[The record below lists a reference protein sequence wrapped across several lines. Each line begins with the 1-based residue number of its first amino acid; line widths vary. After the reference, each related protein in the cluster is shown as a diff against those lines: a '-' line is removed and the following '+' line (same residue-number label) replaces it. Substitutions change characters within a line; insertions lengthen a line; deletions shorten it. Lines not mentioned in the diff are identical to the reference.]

1 MKYNFL
7 NLPKALICSNKLDKK
22 LIYLIESLGI
32 KYIPSIN
39 NLNVNKNIMDHPDIS
54 IFELKKNNFLIAENL
69 FLKYENL
76 LKDYDL
82 QLIRDNEDFSESY
95 PNDSFLNVFKF
106 QKYYLHTDKSSKILD
121 KLMKNMS
128 FKKLIT
134 KQGYSNCSC
143 LNINDNIVITEDYSI
158 TKILNKENIKFLLV
172 NKGEI
177 KLPGFNYGFIGG
189 SGIQLSDK
197 LFLFSGNIKKL
208 SYYDNLISIL
218 QKNELEPIYP
228 DIDIVDFGGFVPI
241 Y

>member
-128 FKKLIT
+128 FK
-134 KQGYSNCSC
+134 N
-143 LNINDNIVITEDYSI
+143 
-158 TKILNKENIKFLLV
+158 
-172 NKGEI
+172 
-177 KLPGFNYGFIGG
+177 
-189 SGIQLSDK
+189 
-197 LFLFSGNIKKL
+197 
-208 SYYDNLISIL
+208 
-218 QKNELEPIYP
+218 
-228 DIDIVDFGGFVPI
+228 
-241 Y
+241 

>member
-1 MKYNFL
+1 MSSKKEIILKYNFL

-128 FKKLIT
+128 FK
-134 KQGYSNCSC
+134 N
-143 LNINDNIVITEDYSI
+143 
-158 TKILNKENIKFLLV
+158 
-172 NKGEI
+172 
-177 KLPGFNYGFIGG
+177 
-189 SGIQLSDK
+189 
-197 LFLFSGNIKKL
+197 
-208 SYYDNLISIL
+208 
-218 QKNELEPIYP
+218 
-228 DIDIVDFGGFVPI
+228 
-241 Y
+241 